1 MVELSFWSFGFML
14 SPLLEKKNR
23 VSSVYHAVNHKNLS
37 WSTQLWLHGTGQ
49 QCYDVGNLCDRRG
62 KKERKDR
69 KQTLA
74 QAFYDNFDTC
84 VINSDTGG
92 RRDCVRV
99 KRPNQWRQTVK
110 EFASS
115 PQLNLSLLRR
125 WGFLPAVYSH
135 PLSDGRPQLASCFS
149 LTNGNFTVLHQ
160 CVHIALLAFPL
171 CQNWLPGSSS
181 SVGPLQVS
189 AGILCGIDTIHTT
202 SAPCRNRFDT
212 LCSATE
218 NIKPLS
224 YVEEHFLHEVM
235 GNWGPK
241 LIYRVICT
249 DDFSL
254 QERQCHVQRASQSQ
268 GSTGHDHA
276 FESDCLSHWPKQ
288 STIFTFFER
297 YWTRRSRRSQQNIT
311 FDKNRCWPTRFHPA
325 SMRAPSPS
333 FSAEIYDGLHPLV
346 LYHCHL
352 LDLAISLAVLA
363 LP

>member
-1 MVELSFWSFGFML
+1 MHDELLCPVFKLIHKPDGWAV
-14 SPLLEKKNR
+14 LLELWLHDISTAWKKNR
-23 VSSVYHAVNHKNLS
+23 VSSVYQAVNHKNLS

-49 QCYDVGNLCDRRG
+49 QCYDVGNLCDWRG
-62 KKERKDR
+62 KKRKNR
-69 KQTLA
+69 NQTLA

-135 PLSDGRPQLASCFS
+135 TLSDGRPQLASCFS

-189 AGILCGIDTIHTT
+189 AGNLCGIDTIHTT

-235 GNWGPK
+235 CNWGPK
-241 LIYRVICT
+241 FIYRVICT

-268 GSTGHDHA
+268 DSTGHDHVL
-276 FESDCLSHWPKQ
+276 SD
-288 STIFTFFER
+288 
-297 YWTRRSRRSQQNIT
+297 SRRSQQNIT
-311 FDKNRCWPTRFHPA
+311 CVPDKNRCWPTRFHHA
-325 SMRAPSPS
+325 SMRAPFPS

-363 LP
+363 LT